1 MNETHEPWS
10 MYWDGG
16 ALNSCITGSEE
27 EDAQAIASFWQ
38 IFADALPHNA
48 RVLDLATG
56 NGAVP
61 QQLLATRSDL
71 KITGVDRANIRPHDH
86 VGSNHP
92 FANVQ
97 FLANT
102 DITQLPFDDDSFDA
116 VTSQFGLE
124 YSDCQLSIR
133 EAARILA
140 PGGRLLLLVHH
151 ANSAILSS
159 GRRTLGEIDLLMHPG
174 GVIDTLVAYVQG
186 GASDDDLENAGQRF
200 LAEPTAKSRHVSGQI
215 LDGINRVINDR
226 QSHPDRAAALA
237 RAMQQRLGAERARLS
252 QLQQA
257 ARSEQGIADITEL
270 LTMSGLI
277 AAAPAPITSGD
288 GESIERVVIGWRVS
302 ADKK

>member
-1 MNETHEPWS
+1 
-10 MYWDGG
+10 MYWEGG

-27 EDAQAIASFWQ
+27 QDARV
-38 IFADALPHNA
+38 FADYWQVFAAALSHNA

-61 QQLLATRSDL
+61 QQLLSTRPDL
-71 KITGVDRANIRPHDH
+71 KITGVDSANIRPHDH
-86 VGSNHP
+86 VNVDHLL
-92 FANVQ
+92 ANAQ

-102 DITQLPFDDDSFDA
+102 DITRLPFDDGGFDA

-124 YSDCQLSIR
+124 YSNCQLSIP
-133 EAARILA
+133 EAARMLA

-151 ANSAILSS
+151 TNSAILSS

-174 GVIDTLVAYVQG
+174 GVIDTLMAYVQG
-186 GASDDDLENAGQRF
+186 RASDDHLEQAGQSF

-215 LDGINRVINDR
+215 LEGINRVINDR
-226 QSHPDRAAALA
+226 PSHPDRAAALA
-237 RAMQQRLGAERARLS
+237 RVMQQRLGAEQARLA

-257 ARSEQGIADITEL
+257 ARSEQGMAEIGEL
-270 LTMSGLI
+270 LTISGLI

-288 GESIERVVIGWRVS
+288 GESLERVIIGWRV
-302 ADKK
+302 AAQKK